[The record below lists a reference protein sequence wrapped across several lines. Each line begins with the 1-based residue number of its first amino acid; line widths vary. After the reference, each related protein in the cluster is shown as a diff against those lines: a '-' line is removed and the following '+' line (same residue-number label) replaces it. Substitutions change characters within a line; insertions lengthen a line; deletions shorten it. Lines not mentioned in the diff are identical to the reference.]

1 MDINKQNIFFV
12 DDEPTVRKAV
22 AMTLERLGY
31 NVTCFANAA
40 DCLEKLQNQNCD
52 LLITD
57 VKMPGMDGIEL
68 VQKTKHLVPWLPILV
83 VTGYGDIPMAI
94 RAVKAGALEFIEK
107 PLKSETL
114 ADIINTILKQNCL
127 ESLIKGKSLTK
138 TETIILKMILQGNTN
153 REIAATLH
161 RSTRTVE
168 DHRLHIMKK
177 LNVENIVDL
186 VKRATTMGIIE
197 AEKTPPT

>member
-68 VQKTKHLVPWLPILV
+68 VQKAKHLAPWLPIII

-107 PLKSETL
+107 PLKSKTL
-114 ADIINTILKQNCL
+114 ADIINTTLKQNYL
-127 ESLIKGKSLTK
+127 ESLIKGNALTK

-153 REIAATLH
+153 REIASTLH

-177 LNVENIVDL
+177 LNVENVVDL
-186 VKRATTMGIIE
+186 VKRAAAMGIIE

>member
-68 VQKTKHLVPWLPILV
+68 VQKAKHLAPWLPIII

-107 PLKSETL
+107 PLKSKTL
-114 ADIINTILKQNCL
+114 ADIINTTLKQNYL
-127 ESLIKGKSLTK
+127 ESLIKGNALTK

-153 REIAATLH
+153 REIASTLH
-161 RSTRTVE
+161 RSTRT
-168 DHRLHIMKK
+168 
-177 LNVENIVDL
+177 
-186 VKRATTMGIIE
+186 
-197 AEKTPPT
+197 

>member
-1 MDINKQNIFFV
+1 MNINKKNVFFV

-31 NVTCFANAA
+31 NVTCFANAP
-40 DCLEKLQNQNCD
+40 DCLENLQKQNCD

-57 VKMPGMDGIEL
+57 VKMSGMDGIEL
-68 VQKTKHLVPWLPILV
+68 VQKTKHLKPWLPVIV

-94 RAVKAGALEFIEK
+94 RAVRAGALDFIEK
-107 PLKSETL
+107 PLKSKTL
-114 ADIINTILKQNCL
+114 ADIINTTLKQNSL
-127 ESLIKGKSLTK
+127 ESLLKGKALTK
-138 TETIILKMILQGNTN
+138 TETIVLRMILQGKTN
-153 REIAATLH
+153 REISATLH

-177 LNVENIVDL
+177 LNVENVVDL
-186 VKRATTMGIIE
+186 VKRAAAMGIIKE
-197 AEKTPPT
+197 EKSPST

>member
-1 MDINKQNIFFV
+1 MNFKKQNIFFV

-31 NVTCFANAA
+31 NVTCFPNAA
-40 DCLEKLQNQNCD
+40 DCLENLQKQNCD

-57 VKMPGMDGIEL
+57 VKMPGMDGIKL
-68 VQKTKHLVPWLPILV
+68 VQKTKQFKPWLPILI

-94 RAVKAGALEFIEK
+94 RAIKAGALDFIEK
-107 PLKSETL
+107 PLQSETL
-114 ADIINTILKQNCL
+114 AHIINAALKQNSL

-153 REIAATLH
+153 REIATTLH
-161 RSTRTVE
+161 RSIRTVE

-177 LNVENIVDL
+177 LNVENVVDL
-186 VKRATTMGIIE
+186 VKRAAAMGIIE
-197 AEKTPPT
+197 AEKSPST

>member
-22 AMTLERLGY
+22 AVTLKRLGY
-31 NVTCFANAA
+31 NVTCFENAA
-40 DCLEKLQNQNCD
+40 DCLEKLQKQNCD

-68 VQKTKHLVPWLPILV
+68 VQKAKHLAPWLPIIV

-107 PLKSETL
+107 PLKSKTL
-114 ADIINTILKQNCL
+114 ADIINTTLKQNCL

-153 REIAATLH
+153 REIASTLH

-177 LNVENIVDL
+177 LNVENVVDL
-186 VKRATTMGIIE
+186 VKRAAAMGIVE